1 MPTCSPFNVCLLTPT
16 PFCSL
21 GLSEELKRVTR
32 SLHGVFRTLSLALIT
47 PANLPFQRSLCG
59 PLKRRVFSTLTVC
72 SCRRRPRWMRAA
84 SMGLEG
90 EAPVAL
96 EL

>member
-1 MPTCSPFNVCLLTPT
+1 MLTCSHFNVCLLIPT

-21 GLSEELKRVTR
+21 WLSEDLKRVTR
-32 SLHGVFRTLSLALIT
+32 SLRGVFQTLSLAHIT
-47 PANLPFQRSLCG
+47 LANLPFQRFLCG
-59 PLKRRVFSTLTVC
+59 PVKRSVFPALTVC
-72 SCRRRPRWMRAA
+72 SCRRCPCWMRAA

-96 EL
+96 GL

>member
-1 MPTCSPFNVCLLTPT
+1 MPTCSHFNVCLLIPT
-16 PFCSL
+16 PFYSL
-21 GLSEELKRVTR
+21 WLSEELKRVTQ
-32 SLHGVFRTLSLALIT
+32 SLHGVFQTLSLAHIT
-47 PANLPFQRSLCG
+47 LANLPFQRFLCG
-59 PLKRRVFSTLTVC
+59 PLKRSVFPALTVC
-72 SCRRRPRWMRAA
+72 SCHRRPCWMGAA